1 MEVSSLLLA
10 IFFGSKPKQ
19 QFSVTRTGAG
29 HANKP
34 LVRPFRSLRR
44 GSQLV
49 NLTDTLSRHM
59 RFLNLRDTLQK
70 VIYTLGA

>member
-19 QFSVTRTGAG
+19 QSSVRKKGAG